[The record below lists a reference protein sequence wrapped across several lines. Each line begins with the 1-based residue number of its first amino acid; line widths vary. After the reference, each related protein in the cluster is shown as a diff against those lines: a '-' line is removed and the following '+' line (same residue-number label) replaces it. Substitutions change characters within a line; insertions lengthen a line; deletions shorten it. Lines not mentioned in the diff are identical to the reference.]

1 MDGADMTDSEPAS
14 GAPTPEL
21 SSVTR
26 VTVEEKNT
34 VGAMVPGMPYV
45 AATPYLVGMAEMACS
60 RLVKD
65 LLEPGQV
72 TVGSRVVID
81 HLGPSKV
88 GAELVIKATGSRSV
102 IENVPHADVYG
113 DHFED
118 VGRRIPDITNAR
130 EILGWTPRVGLA
142 EGVDRTVSWWREQ
155 ER

>member
-1 MDGADMTDSEPAS
+1 MDGADMIDSEPAS

-34 VGAMVPGMPYV
+34 VGAMVPGMPCV

-60 RLVKD
+60 HLVKD

-88 GAELVIKATGSRSV
+88 GAELVIKAALLQRERNRFKFSV
-102 IENVPHADVYG
+102 TV
-113 DHFED
+113 ED
-118 VGRRIPDITNAR
+118 GA
-130 EILGWTPRVGLA
+130 
-142 EGVDRTVSWWREQ
+142 RTVAKVEH
-155 ER
+155 ERAAVSLEKMMRALG

>member
-1 MDGADMTDSEPAS
+1 MDGANMTASEPAS
-14 GAPTPEL
+14 GAARPEP

-26 VTVEEKNT
+26 ITVEEKNT
-34 VGAMVPGMPYV
+34 VGAMVPGMPYM

-88 GAELVIKATGSRSV
+88 GAELVIKAALLQRERNRFKFAVTIEDGSRTVAKVEHERAAVSL
-102 IENVPHADVYG
+102 EKMMRA
-113 DHFED
+113 
-118 VGRRIPDITNAR
+118 
-130 EILGWTPRVGLA
+130 LG
-142 EGVDRTVSWWREQ
+142 
-155 ER
+155 

>member
-34 VGAMVPGMPYV
+34 VGATVPGMPYV

-88 GAELVIKATGSRSV
+88 GAELVIKTALLQRERNRFKFSV
-102 IENVPHADVYG
+102 TV
-113 DHFED
+113 ED
-118 VGRRIPDITNAR
+118 GA
-130 EILGWTPRVGLA
+130 
-142 EGVDRTVSWWREQ
+142 RTVAKVEH
-155 ER
+155 ERAAVSLEKMMRALG

>member
-14 GAPTPEL
+14 GAPTPEV

-88 GAELVIKATGSRSV
+88 GAELVIKAALLQRERNRFKFSV
-102 IENVPHADVYG
+102 TV
-113 DHFED
+113 ED
-118 VGRRIPDITNAR
+118 GA
-130 EILGWTPRVGLA
+130 
-142 EGVDRTVSWWREQ
+142 RTVAKVEH
-155 ER
+155 ERAAVSLEKMMRALG

>member
-88 GAELVIKATGSRSV
+88 GAELVIKAALLRRERNRFKFSV
-102 IENVPHADVYG
+102 TV
-113 DHFED
+113 ED
-118 VGRRIPDITNAR
+118 GA
-130 EILGWTPRVGLA
+130 
-142 EGVDRTVSWWREQ
+142 RTVAKVEH
-155 ER
+155 ERAAVSLEKMMRALG

>member
-88 GAELVIKATGSRSV
+88 GAELVIKAALLQRERNRFKFSV
-102 IENVPHADVYG
+102 TV
-113 DHFED
+113 ED
-118 VGRRIPDITNAR
+118 GA
-130 EILGWTPRVGLA
+130 
-142 EGVDRTVSWWREQ
+142 RTVAKVEH
-155 ER
+155 ERAAVSLEKIMKALG